1 MHCLSRYEELELESS
16 ENTQIKSQNDRPSPE
31 ISHESRANLQVPARI
46 CDVEGGAVCSKN
58 STFGYFDETAWTP
71 RLRSPGYT
79 LEVMLQG
86 TISNVGTI
94 LQPFEIMEQQ
104 RCNAM
109 LR

>member
-31 ISHESRANLQVPARI
+31 ISHESRANLPVPARI

-71 RLRSPGYT
+71 RLRPPGYT